1 MGMEQEIKLRAADAA
16 ILEQILVDDTVNGL
30 RIGGQETIQM
40 HTVYYDTQDRQL
52 ASRKWVLRCRMEND
66 DAVITLKTPADGDHR
81 RGEWALTGV
90 DLLDGDTVSDQVFRA
105 LLAQG
110 APHQILDIRDKSL
123 QSVCGVRFTRRRF
136 QMQIRES
143 VAELAVDLGQLYRG
157 GRTAPLMEVELE
169 LLSGE
174 FAPVEA
180 FARELERRFGL
191 AEEPLSKYQ
200 QTMQI

>member
-1 MGMEQEIKLRAADAA
+1 
-16 ILEQILVDDTVNGL
+16 
-30 RIGGQETIQM
+30 M